1 MSAPSHP
8 HFLLPTYIAL
18 FSTLLMWPRLTVYV
32 GQYCDLARQF
42 DPRPSPNTTN
52 GLPNGTV
59 VPPWTAGDMITPTL
73 EKWGK
78 YDLLEHMNKYF
89 KSRFY
94 PGMLPTLF
102 ASTACC

>member
-1 MSAPSHP
+1 MRRDFPYVV
-8 HFLLPTYIAL
+8 L
-18 FSTLLMWPRLTVYV
+18 VYTDHDLSYSPLETANAV

-59 VPPWTAGDMITPTL
+59 VPIWTGGDVITPTL

-78 YDLLEHMNKYF
+78 YDLLAHMNKYF

-94 PGMLPTLF
+94 PGRSSPCL
-102 ASTACC
+102 ASHDPPA

>member
-1 MSAPSHP
+1 MADR
-8 HFLLPTYIAL
+8 
-18 FSTLLMWPRLTVYV
+18 FS
-32 GQYCDLARQF
+32 GQYCDLSRQF

-59 VPPWTAGDMITPTL
+59 VPVWGGGDIITPTL

-89 KSRFY
+89 KSRFE
-94 PGMLPTLF
+94 PGECSLIVAAEPYGVSCHL
-102 ASTACC
+102 